1 MIVVVPAYQP
11 DEKLLGVVSDFNQA
25 APTFSIVIV
34 DDGSRKECE
43 PIFSELEQKDNVTV
57 LHHSQNKGKGA
68 ALKTAFQYISER
80 FPDSDGII
88 TVDADGQHLISD
100 ALEVCKALHAHP
112 DMLITGSRRF
122 TGKVPFRSRLGNAIT
137 RTVFHLTTGKK
148 LYDTQTGLRAFAAN
162 RIPEM
167 ISLQGD
173 RYEYEIN
180 QLLYCCTKSTGVFE
194 VPIETIYINENKS
207 SHFNTIRDSAK
218 IYRVIF
224 RYLGPTFLKFI
235 SSSLLSF
242 LIDLVGFCIV
252 FYGIVALFAG
262 WDTAKS
268 LFSFLRDAPVEQLRA
283 LESINPIVFASA
295 GSYLRIFSLVIA
307 RIVSALA
314 NYLMNKRFV
323 FRSGSTFAR
332 GCLPRY
338 ALAAITVLALNAF
351 FLELFTRFGVPAWLA
366 NIFAQ
371 LICYP
376 VSYFSQR
383 VFVFRNKERT

>member
-11 DEKLLGVVSDFNQA
+11 DEKLLGVVSDFRQS
-25 APTFSIVIV
+25 APSFTMVIV

-43 PIFSELEQKDNVTV
+43 RIFAELEQKEYVTV

-68 ALKTAFQYISER
+68 ALKTAFQYISKH
-80 FPDSDGII
+80 FPDCDGIL
-88 TVDADGQHLISD
+88 TVDADGQHLVSD
-100 ALEVCKALHAHP
+100 ALEVCKALREHP

-122 TGKVPFRSRLGNAIT
+122 TGNVPLRSRIGNGIT
-137 RTVFHLTTGKK
+137 RAVFHITTGKK
-148 LYDTQTGLRAFAAN
+148 LYDTQTGLRAFSFD

-167 ISLQGD
+167 LSLQGD

-180 QLLYCCTKSTGVFE
+180 QLLYCCTKGTGVFE
-194 VPIETIYINENKS
+194 VPIETIYIDENKS

-218 IYRVIF
+218 IYKVII
-224 RYLGPTFLKFI
+224 RYLAPTFLKFI

-242 LIDLVGFCIV
+242 LIDLAGFCLV
-252 FYGIVALFAG
+252 FYGMVAIFAG
-262 WDTAKS
+262 WDTAIS
-268 LFSFLRDAPVEQLRA
+268 LFSFLREAPVEQLKA

-307 RIVSALA
+307 RIVSSLA

-323 FRSGSTFAR
+323 FRTSTTFVH

-338 ALAAITVLALNAF
+338 ALAAIIVLALNAL
-351 FLELFTRFGVPAWLA
+351 FLEIFTRLGVPAWLS

-376 VSYFSQR
+376 VSFFSQR
-383 VFVFRNKERT
+383 VFVFRNKERS